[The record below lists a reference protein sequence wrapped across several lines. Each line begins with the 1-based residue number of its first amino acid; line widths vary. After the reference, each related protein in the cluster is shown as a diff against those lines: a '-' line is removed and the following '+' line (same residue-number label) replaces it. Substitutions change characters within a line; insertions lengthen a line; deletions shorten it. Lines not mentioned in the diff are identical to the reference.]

1 MRHPTMQDLTVL
13 PFVGPYVSMMMIKR
27 VVQPRVGAITRVVQP
42 RVGAITRVVQR
53 GIIVVEQRE
62 RRAPG
67 CWLLERGQA

>member
-27 VVQPRVGAITRVVQP
+27 VVQPRVGAITRVVQ
-42 RVGAITRVVQR
+42 R

>member
-1 MRHPTMQDLTVL
+1 MRHPTMQDRTVMPL
-13 PFVGPYVSMMMIKR
+13 VGPYVSMMMVKC
-27 VVQPRVGAITRVVQP
+27 GAQP

-62 RRAPG
+62 RRAHE